1 VLAILYFVGAIGLAI
16 VQLNFANE
24 LNLSN
29 PTVMASASIMVGW
42 GILGGIGMWKG
53 HSWGW
58 WLGGLYLAQST
69 FKSGIAIYE
78 ILQITSQH
86 PDEITDASKYYLRY
100 IGRMIVHPLLIGYFF
115 KSNVL
120 KFFKFSETERKT
132 LTKQFLGYRALLLA
146 FILTNM
152 NI

>member
-1 VLAILYFVGAIGLAI
+1 MLAILYFVGAIGLAI

-58 WLGGLYLAQST
+58 RLGGLYLAQST

-86 PDEITDASKYYLRY
+86 PE
-100 IGRMIVHPLLIGYFF
+100 
-115 KSNVL
+115 
-120 KFFKFSETERKT
+120 
-132 LTKQFLGYRALLLA
+132 
-146 FILTNM
+146 
-152 NI
+152 